1 MGTREVPAHGGA
13 ERAPGVSR
21 YLAEEGHC
29 GEKHMTDPTT
39 TDEDALRPLP
49 KVGKPSGGP
58 GRLLAAVMGDL
69 RAVDGALYAAV
80 AATPTPTLDRT
91 LRHLSH
97 AADHSKI
104 SFAIAA
110 ALALGGK
117 RPRRAAFA
125 GVGAIAV
132 ASASANLLGKRLVRR
147 ARPDREAARVT
158 VDRHVPMPTSAS
170 FPSGHTASAVAFAT
184 AVGVVLP
191 PAAVP
196 LGALASAVGYS
207 RIHTGVH
214 YPGDVAA
221 GAVLGIASAAAAL
234 AAAAAAATPSARTQA
249 LLTTARSWPRIS
261 IGAALRQ

>member
-1 MGTREVPAHGGA
+1 MNE
-13 ERAPGVSR
+13 
-21 YLAEEGHC
+21 
-29 GEKHMTDPTT
+29 PTT
-39 TDEDALRPLP
+39 TDQGGTRPLTEP
-49 KVGKPSGGP
+49 ARPADGLRRMAS
-58 GRLLAAVMGDL
+58 AVLGDL

-80 AATPTPTLDRT
+80 AATPTPTLDRA
-91 LRHLSH
+91 LRRLSH

-104 SFAIAA
+104 SFAIAG
-110 ALALGGK
+110 ALALGGS
-117 RPRRAAFA
+117 RQRRAALV

-147 ARPDREAARVT
+147 DRPDREAARVT

-184 AVGVVLP
+184 AVGTVLP
-191 PAAVP
+191 AASGP
-196 LGALASAVGYS
+196 LGALAGAVGYS

-234 AAAAAAATPSARTQA
+234 ALASARLPA
-249 LLTTARSWPRIS
+249 SYGSGRPRPSRAR
-261 IGAALRQ
+261 

>member
-1 MGTREVPAHGGA
+1 
-13 ERAPGVSR
+13 
-21 YLAEEGHC
+21 
-29 GEKHMTDPTT
+29 MTEPT
-39 TDEDALRPLP
+39 DADGDTSGPLP
-49 KVGKPSGGP
+49 PDHGP
-58 GRLLAAVMGDL
+58 ARSRGRALSAVLGDL

-80 AATPTPTLDRT
+80 AATSTPTLDRA
-91 LRHLSH
+91 LRRLSH

-104 SFAIAA
+104 SLGIAA
-110 ALALGGK
+110 ALAVSGA

-125 GVGAIAV
+125 GLGALAV
-132 ASASANLLGKRLVRR
+132 ASVSSNLLGKRLVRR

-158 VDRHVPMPTSAS
+158 VDRYVPMPASAS

-191 PAAVP
+191 AAAVP

-207 RIHTGVH
+207 RVHTGVH

-234 AAAAAAATPSARTQA
+234 AAAAAPVPGLRSVYSAAPSA
-249 LLTTARSWPRIS
+249 P
-261 IGAALRQ
+261 G

>member
-1 MGTREVPAHGGA
+1 
-13 ERAPGVSR
+13 
-21 YLAEEGHC
+21 
-29 GEKHMTDPTT
+29 MTDPTT
-39 TDEDALRPLP
+39 TAADAPRPLP
-49 KVGKPSGGP
+49 GDTPSP
-58 GRLLAAVMGDL
+58 RRPLRLAKAVLGDL

-104 SFAIAA
+104 SFGIAA
-110 ALALGGK
+110 VLALSGK
-117 RPRRAAFA
+117 RPRKAALA

-158 VDRHVPMPTSAS
+158 VDRHVRMPTSAS

-196 LGALASAVGYS
+196 LGALAGAVGYS
-207 RIHTGVH
+207 RVHTGVH

-234 AAAAAAATPSARTQA
+234 AAAAATPSTRTRA
-249 LLTTARSWPRIS
+249 LLAAARSWPRLG
-261 IGAALRQ
+261 IGIALRR